1 MKIWKGLHFQKN
13 YDDFMIFSYD
23 KIYDGKFPVTK
34 CTISAD
40 RKTRKITAQCTKM
53 KQLERIYVTEKQF
66 RHKQS
71 QEGAKFTHKIRKIAI
86 IIRHIMRAP

>member
-1 MKIWKGLHFQKN
+1 MNENLERNTFSKNN

-40 RKTRKITAQCTKM
+40 RKSKTIKITA
-53 KQLERIYVTEKQF
+53 
-66 RHKQS
+66 
-71 QEGAKFTHKIRKIAI
+71 
-86 IIRHIMRAP
+86 

>member
-1 MKIWKGLHFQKN
+1 MKIWKGPHLKKI

-40 RKTRKITAQCTKM
+40 HKTIKITA
-53 KQLERIYVTEKQF
+53 
-66 RHKQS
+66 
-71 QEGAKFTHKIRKIAI
+71 
-86 IIRHIMRAP
+86 